1 MCAAFKECTAG
12 TLRKGKVGFMQQ
24 KAKKL
29 EQPTNRTPC
38 VIRKRQNS
46 RKVFN
51 K

>member
-1 MCAAFKECTAG
+1 MCAAIKECTAR
-12 TLRKGKVGFMQQ
+12 TLSKGKVGFMEQ

-29 EQPTNRTPC
+29 EQPTNRTQC
-38 VIRKRQNS
+38 VIKKRQNS